1 MLETIHIRTSCT
13 CINPKVSTYL
23 LSTASTTLSN
33 TPPSLLQLADF
44 AYFYRKLYLLSVGS
58 ENYTS
63 SAWGG
68 NT

>member
-1 MLETIHIRTSCT
+1 M
-13 CINPKVSTYL
+13 NPKVSTYL

-33 TPPSLLQLADF
+33 TLPLLLQLADF
-44 AYFYRKLYLLSVGS
+44 AYFYRKLYLLGVGS
-58 ENYTS
+58 ENNTS